1 MIPDRSIPILLAAL
15 GVVLTLTAIGVLL
28 WTQRRMRIVRHT
40 AEKARAEAILAR
52 ERAEAADSAKSAFL
66 ATVSHEI
73 RTPMN
78 GVIGVL
84 DILQDTPLGAEQK
97 RYLGTAMQSARLLL
111 RVINDILDYAKIESG
126 ALPLCNAPYDFYRAM
141 ENMAELYLPLA
152 RRKGLTLTVAIM
164 PHFDKR
170 LVGDEIRVSQVV
182 ANLLSN
188 AIAFTDR
195 GAVTLSAR
203 RRLGR
208 DGDEIEIT
216 VRDTG
221 AGMSEEYQRRLFA
234 PFHQEDTSTTRRHG
248 GTGLG
253 LSIVKHL
260 VERMGG
266 LIAIQSRRGV
276 GTSACVRIPARWNTQ
291 AFTWPCY
298 PGHTATLHVANTTM
312 IPMLRA
318 WCRKASIRIVPPD
331 LPADIRILTD
341 GGDGFWVA
349 TATKRSGPMHS
360 VYLFLR
366 TLETLWTPIQ
376 DMAPAGGATSV
387 GGQDQAHIA
396 PPRSAGASA
405 SAALP
410 AAAPCPTDTAPSALD
425 AGIARHPGP
434 GLDRTAPCG
443 APDPATAMGA
453 AEVRPPCSETPAPQ
467 VHTDVLLV
475 EDNEINRDITL
486 RQLALLGIHADAADD
501 GEAGHAA
508 WLEKRPRIMLVDCHM
523 PRLDGYELARRIRT
537 HEMINGWPRTTLI
550 GFSANATQ
558 SDARACLA
566 AGMDDYVPKPTTR
579 AKLREALQRT
589 GYLPPDTTPDTTDS

>member
-1 MIPDRSIPILLAAL
+1 MLF
-15 GVVLTLTAIGVLL
+15 AIGTLL

-84 DILQDTPLGAEQK
+84 DILQDTPLGAEQQ

-170 LVGDEIRVSQVV
+170 LVGDEIRISQVV

-188 AIAFTDR
+188 AIAFTDS

-203 RRLGR
+203 RRLAR
-208 DGDEIEIT
+208 DSDEIEIT

-266 LIAIQSRRGV
+266 QIIIRSRRGF
-276 GTSACVRIPARWNTQ
+276 GTSASVRIPARWTTN
-291 AFTWPCY
+291 AYTWPCY
-298 PGHTATLHVANTTM
+298 PERTATLHVTNTAM
-312 IPMLRA
+312 LPMLRA
-318 WCRKASIRIVPPD
+318 WCRKARVRIGAPD
-331 LPADIRILTD
+331 SPADIRILTD
-341 GGDGFWVA
+341 GGDGFWLA
-349 TATKRSGPMHS
+349 TATMRSGPHHS
-360 VYLFLR
+360 VYPFLR
-366 TLETLWTPIQ
+366 TLETLW
-376 DMAPAGGATSV
+376 APVRDS
-387 GGQDQAHIA
+387 A
-396 PPRSAGASA
+396 P
-405 SAALP
+405 
-410 AAAPCPTDTAPSALD
+410 PTDTTHSSPECPYAMDQAPRDNSGNAAARSD
-425 AGIARHPGP
+425 A
-434 GLDRTAPCG
+434 
-443 APDPATAMGA
+443 PA
-453 AEVRPPCSETPAPQ
+453 
-467 VHTDVLLV
+467 DVLLV

-486 RQLALLGIHADAADD
+486 RQLALLGVKANFAED

-508 WLEKRPRIMLVDCHM
+508 WLATRPRAMLVDCHM
-523 PRLDGYELARRIRT
+523 PRMDGYELARRIRT

-579 AKLREALQRT
+579 AKLQQALQRAA
-589 GYLPPDTTPDTTDS
+589 YLPVADIPAHDE

>member
-1 MIPDRSIPILLAAL
+1 LADRYDGLLPVMLDGSVPILLAAF
-15 GVVLTLTAIGVLL
+15 GVLLTIFAVCTLL

-84 DILQDTPLGAEQK
+84 DILQDTSLSEEQQH
-97 RYLGTAMQSARLLL
+97 YLGTAMQSARLLL

-126 ALPLCNAPYDFYRAM
+126 TLQLCNSPYDFYRAM

-152 RRKGLTLTVAIM
+152 RRKGLMLTVAIM
-164 PHFDKR
+164 PHFDRR
-170 LVGDEIRVSQVV
+170 LVGDEIRISQVV

-188 AIAFTDR
+188 AIAFTER

-203 RRLGR
+203 RRLTR
-208 DGDEIEIT
+208 NLDEIEIT

-221 AGMSEEYQRRLFA
+221 AGMSEEYQRHLFA
-234 PFHQEDTSTTRRHG
+234 PFHQEDASTTRRHG

-266 LIAIQSRRGV
+266 LITIHSRQGH
-276 GTSACVRIPARWNTQ
+276 GTCARVRIPARWNTQ
-291 AFTWPCY
+291 AFTWPGY
-298 PGHTATLHVANTTM
+298 AGRTAALHITNPAM
-312 IPMLRA
+312 APMLRA
-318 WCRKASIRIVPPD
+318 WCHKTGLRIAPD
-331 LPADIRILTD
+331 TAPADIRILTD

-349 TATKRSGPMHS
+349 TATKRHGPLHS
-360 VYLFLR
+360 VYPFLR
-366 TLETLWTPIQ
+366 TLETLWTPVR
-376 DMAPAGGATSV
+376 DTDYPGTPGA
-387 GGQDQAHIA
+387 
-396 PPRSAGASA
+396 ASA
-405 SAALP
+405 RQH
-410 AAAPCPTDTAPSALD
+410 D
-425 AGIARHPGP
+425 A
-434 GLDRTAPCG
+434 T
-443 APDPATAMGA
+443 
-453 AEVRPPCSETPAPQ
+453 TPAPQ
-467 VHTDVLLV
+467 RDDASPETVSAPAPPSLLAIAQSEAMGAILLV

-486 RQLALLGIHADAADD
+486 RQLALLGVKTCSADD
-501 GEAGHAA
+501 GEAGYEA
-508 WLEKRPRIMLVDCHM
+508 WLAKRPRIMLVDCHM
-523 PRLDGYELARRIRT
+523 PRLDGYDLARRIRT
-537 HEMINGWPRTTLI
+537 QEMIQGWPRTTLI

-579 AKLREALQRT
+579 AKLQDALRRA
-589 GYLPPDTTPDTTDS
+589 GYLPFSDTPMPAA

>member
-1 MIPDRSIPILLAAL
+1 
-15 GVVLTLTAIGVLL
+15 
-28 WTQRRMRIVRHT
+28 MRIVRHT

-84 DILQDTPLGAEQK
+84 DILQDTQLSAEQQ

-152 RRKGLTLTVAIM
+152 RRKGLTLTVAVM
-164 PHFDKR
+164 PHFDRR
-170 LVGDEIRVSQVV
+170 LFGDEIRISQVV

-203 RRLGR
+203 RRLAR
-208 DGDEIEIT
+208 SGDEIEIM
-216 VRDTG
+216 VCDTG
-221 AGMSEEYQRRLFA
+221 AGMSEEYQRRLFS

-266 LIAIQSRRGV
+266 LIAIRSQRGV
-276 GTSACVRIPARWNTQ
+276 GTSACVRIPAHWDAH

-298 PGHTATLHVANTTM
+298 PERTASLHIANAEM
-312 IPMLRA
+312 LPMLRA
-318 WCRKASIRIVPPD
+318 WCRKSRIRTLAPD
-331 LPADIRILTD
+331 SPADIRILTD

-349 TATKRSGPMHS
+349 TATTRCGPMHS
-360 VYLFLR
+360 VYPFLR
-366 TLETLWTPIQ
+366 TLETLWTPVR
-376 DMAPAGGATSV
+376 D
-387 GGQDQAHIA
+387 IA
-396 PPRSAGASA
+396 PIDGSVAFPLDSPAIKPP
-405 SAALP
+405 LP
-410 AAAPCPTDTAPSALD
+410 CREPYDETRLPDVTA
-425 AGIARHPGP
+425 
-434 GLDRTAPCG
+434 
-443 APDPATAMGA
+443 
-453 AEVRPPCSETPAPQ
+453 
-467 VHTDVLLV
+467 DVLLV

-486 RQLALLGIHADAADD
+486 RQLALLGIHANSADD
-501 GEAGHAA
+501 GEAGLAA
-508 WLEKRPRIMLVDCHM
+508 WLARRPKAMLVDCHM
-523 PRLDGYELARRIRT
+523 PRLDGYELARRVRT
-537 HEMINGWPRTTLI
+537 HEMIHGWPRTILI

-558 SDARACLA
+558 SDARSCLA

-579 AKLREALQRT
+579 AKLQDALRRT
-589 GYLPPDTTPDTTDS
+589 GYLPAVDTTPPDE

>member
-1 MIPDRSIPILLAAL
+1 MLEGRIPILLFAFGAILAL
-15 GVVLTLTAIGVLL
+15 FAVSTLL
-28 WTQRRMRIVRHT
+28 WSQRRMRIVRHT
-40 AEKARAEAILAR
+40 AEKARTEAILAR

-84 DILQDTPLGAEQK
+84 DIMQDTPLSDEQQ
-97 RYLGTAMQSARLLL
+97 RYLDTAMQSARLLL

-126 ALPLCNAPYDFYRAM
+126 TLQLCDAPYDLYRTM

-164 PHFDKR
+164 PHFDRR
-170 LVGDEIRVSQVV
+170 LIGDEIRVSQVV

-188 AIAFTDR
+188 AIAFTDH

-203 RRLGR
+203 RRLVR
-208 DGDEIEIT
+208 QRDEIEIT

-234 PFHQEDTSTTRRHG
+234 PFHQEDTSTTRQHG

-266 LIAIQSRRGV
+266 RISIHSRRGH
-276 GTSACVRIPARWNTQ
+276 GTCARIRIPARWNAQTL
-291 AFTWPCY
+291 AWPCY
-298 PGHTATLHVANTTM
+298 AGRTAALHVSNPA
-312 IPMLRA
+312 IKPMLRA
-318 WCRKASIRIVPPD
+318 WCRKTGLQD
-331 LPADIRILTD
+331 LPGDVPADIRILTD

-349 TATKRSGPMHS
+349 TPTTRHGPLHS
-360 VYLFLR
+360 LYPFLR
-366 TLETLWTPIQ
+366 TLDKLWTPAQ
-376 DMAPAGGATSV
+376 DMTPHGSPASAFAVAPASPPPGRPPAIHAFDAGRPLPGPALPTT
-387 GGQDQAHIA
+387 GPTDQASDI
-396 PPRSAGASA
+396 
-405 SAALP
+405 
-410 AAAPCPTDTAPSALD
+410 
-425 AGIARHPGP
+425 
-434 GLDRTAPCG
+434 
-443 APDPATAMGA
+443 
-453 AEVRPPCSETPAPQ
+453 
-467 VHTDVLLV
+467 LLV

-486 RQLALLGIHADAADD
+486 RQLALLGVNAYSADD
-501 GEAGHAA
+501 GEDGYTA
-508 WLEKRPRIMLVDCHM
+508 WLSRRPRVMLVDCHM
-523 PRLDGYELARRIRT
+523 PRLDGYDLARRIRT
-537 HEMINGWPRTTLI
+537 QEMINGWPRTVLI

-579 AKLREALQRT
+579 TKLLGALQRA
-589 GYLPPDTTPDTTDS
+589 GFLQDAAPTTSAS

>member
-1 MIPDRSIPILLAAL
+1 MPDGRISILLAAFGL
-15 GVVLTLTAIGVLL
+15 LLTLFAVCTLL
-28 WTQRRMRIVRHT
+28 WARRRMRIVRHT

-84 DILQDTPLGAEQK
+84 DILQDTPLSAEQQH
-97 RYLGTAMQSARLLL
+97 YLGTAMQSARLLL

-126 ALPLCNAPYDFYRAM
+126 ALQLCNAPYDFYRAM

-152 RRKGLTLTVAIM
+152 RRKGLVLNVAIM

-170 LVGDEIRVSQVV
+170 LVGDEIRISQVV

-203 RRLGR
+203 RRWSENS
-208 DGDEIEIT
+208 DIIEIT
-216 VRDTG
+216 VQDTG

-266 LIAIQSRRGV
+266 LITIRSRRGH
-276 GTSACVRIPARWNTQ
+276 GTCARISIPARWNTQ
-291 AFTWPCY
+291 AFTWPDY
-298 PGHTATLHVANTTM
+298 PERTAALHIANPALL
-312 IPMLRA
+312 PMVRA
-318 WCRKASIRIVPPD
+318 WCRKAQVRMLPRD
-331 LPADIRILTD
+331 APADIRILTD
-341 GGDGFWVA
+341 GGDGCWIA
-349 TATKRSGPMHS
+349 SPTRRIGPVHS
-360 VYLFLR
+360 VYPFLR
-366 TLETLWTPIQ
+366 ALDSLWTPVRAIATQ
-376 DMAPAGGATSV
+376 GQVPHGRPAMQGLAS
-387 GGQDQAHIA
+387 QRAR
-396 PPRSAGASA
+396 PPR
-405 SAALP
+405 L
-410 AAAPCPTDTAPSALD
+410 APRNTLK
-425 AGIARHPGP
+425 
-434 GLDRTAPCG
+434 
-443 APDPATAMGA
+443 DPAQ
-453 AEVRPPCSETPAPQ
+453 APG
-467 VHTDVLLV
+467 DILLV

-486 RQLALLGIHADAADD
+486 RQLALLGVQAFSADD
-501 GEAGHAA
+501 GEAGYAA
-508 WLEKRPRIMLVDCHM
+508 WLSRRPRVMLVDCHM

-537 HEMINGWPRTTLI
+537 QEMINGWPRTTLI

-579 AKLREALQRT
+579 SKLQEALRRA
-589 GYLPPDTTPDTTDS
+589 GYLSLSLDTQTPAA

>member
-1 MIPDRSIPILLAAL
+1 MPDGRVSTLLAAV
-15 GVVLTLTAIGVLL
+15 GIVLAIFAVCTLL

-40 AEKARAEAILAR
+40 AEKARAEAILAQ

-84 DILQDTPLGAEQK
+84 DILQDTTLSTEQ
-97 RYLGTAMQSARLLL
+97 RHYLGTAMQSARLLL

-126 ALPLCNAPYDFYRAM
+126 ALQLCNAPYDFYRAM

-152 RRKGLTLTVAIM
+152 RRKGLVLTVAIM
-164 PHFDKR
+164 PHFDR
-170 LVGDEIRVSQVV
+170 QLIGDEIRISQVV

-188 AIAFTDR
+188 AIAFTER

-203 RRLGR
+203 RKRTR
-208 DGDEIEIT
+208 NGDEIEIT

-266 LIAIQSRRGV
+266 RITIHSRRGH
-276 GTSACVRIPARWNTQ
+276 GTSASVRIPARWNTQ
-291 AFTWPCY
+291 AFTWPCHS
-298 PGHTATLHVANTTM
+298 GRTVALHITNAAM
-312 IPMLRA
+312 APMLRA
-318 WCRKASIRIVPPD
+318 WCLKTGLTIAPAAD
-331 LPADIRILTD
+331 PADIRVLTD

-349 TATKRSGPMHS
+349 TPTTRYGPLHS
-360 VYLFLR
+360 VYPFLR
-366 TLETLWTPIQ
+366 ALENLWTPARDPDHSNSAGPVSMPSPEIPEQ
-376 DMAPAGGATSV
+376 EGRRHDGSPETVSAPAPPSILA
-387 GGQDQAHIA
+387 IA
-396 PPRSAGASA
+396 QSE
-405 SAALP
+405 AL
-410 AAAPCPTDTAPSALD
+410 
-425 AGIARHPGP
+425 GEI
-434 GLDRTAPCG
+434 
-443 APDPATAMGA
+443 
-453 AEVRPPCSETPAPQ
+453 
-467 VHTDVLLV
+467 LLV

-486 RQLALLGIHADAADD
+486 RQLALLGVKAYSADD
-501 GEAGHAA
+501 GEAGYAA
-508 WLEKRPRIMLVDCHM
+508 WLSKRPRIMLVDCHM
-523 PRLDGYELARRIRT
+523 PTLDGYDLARRIRT
-537 HEMINGWPRTTLI
+537 QEMINGWPRTTLI

-579 AKLREALQRT
+579 SKLQDALRRA
-589 GYLPPDTTPDTTDS
+589 GYLPYSDTPVPAA